1 VIDFKWR
8 QLHLVVT
15 EDMLFRIMRHL
26 RREYK
31 SYLGEIREELCK
43 KFSIDFTPY
52 KEKGIFATP
61 VFNKLSTMDK
71 IYGGDIFLGEK
82 MEQYYLQVR
91 QDRKCLDAICMGR
104 IGEVTKEFDQFC
116 EIITQAIFP
125 VVKSDHHLTW
135 KEFLP
140 ISPKYNLL
148 KNDIAVFAPNQEDY
162 RAVGDLE
169 SVKSRE
175 LINKIKAKPSVN
187 LSELADENERLI
199 IGSLVQKMEQ
209 LGLVNIDYIVYCHQT
224 GQQINRVSSY
234 SSIEE
239 AAHQGFKCFQCGRLV
254 SQEKI
259 DQCISIT
266 SYGNYITRGSY
277 WLSVRLL
284 GILKS
289 SGLYGEEILIDYPE
303 GDIDIINQYFNCDN
317 SLVMVEIKAEAYNM
331 RDAYLFYNKINIYK
345 PDNVILISINPI
357 KQGIKDYFK
366 QVLPDINILYI
377 DSLMDLPQIL
387 SLFLEQKRNE
397 YIWNL
402 LRNFVS
408 FTYTDF
414 ASLAIASFYGLEPET
429 TEDEEIEEII
439 KIQPEEEK
447 LVRDE
452 LIEDE
457 LIPEELMGSE
467 PVDDDILSDD
477 ILSDDLLGEDLLK
490 DMLTDYAK
498 ITEEI
503 KIIPEKDL
511 REVSDISEVDIL
523 EGTSSEEDMMLT
535 SEEELMMTE
544 DTDMEGFD
552 FKDAIDFLGEGL
564 DDFTMDEISLE
575 EPAENTSS
583 DILRQITGQEIID
596 NLTREGFSG
605 KSIASIRDTLNSL
618 DDLEGGEGSTIA
630 NNEGLLICGTL
641 KQEEKAEIL
650 SATSVEINRRI
661 NRAFPV
667 MDISKPGNILLETLD
682 KKILIFSSDEFVLA
696 TLIKDKL
703 EDCEDK
709 IKNRLA
715 EFLKKVNRKNA
726 ESSIENVLKLL
737 SENENISG
745 GIIGTEEGLLI
756 MSNLPGNFSSENW
769 IAYLVFI
776 YQSAEDTIE
785 RMNIGNL
792 KRYIFKSQVDG
803 KEVNIISLKN
813 GGIILGALI
822 QEGIPIQKVNV
833 DLNAALQAV
842 NDILGI

>member
-1 VIDFKWR
+1 
-8 QLHLVVT
+8 
-15 EDMLFRIMRHL
+15 
-26 RREYK
+26 
-31 SYLGEIREELCK
+31 
-43 KFSIDFTPY
+43 
-52 KEKGIFATP
+52 
-61 VFNKLSTMDK
+61 
-71 IYGGDIFLGEK
+71 
-82 MEQYYLQVR
+82 
-91 QDRKCLDAICMGR
+91 
-104 IGEVTKEFDQFC
+104 
-116 EIITQAIFP
+116 
-125 VVKSDHHLTW
+125 
-135 KEFLP
+135 
-140 ISPKYNLL
+140 
-148 KNDIAVFAPNQEDY
+148 
-162 RAVGDLE
+162 
-169 SVKSRE
+169 
-175 LINKIKAKPSVN
+175 
-187 LSELADENERLI
+187 
-199 IGSLVQKMEQ
+199 
-209 LGLVNIDYIVYCHQT
+209 
-224 GQQINRVSSY
+224 
-234 SSIEE
+234 
-239 AAHQGFKCFQCGRLV
+239 
-254 SQEKI
+254 
-259 DQCISIT
+259 
-266 SYGNYITRGSY
+266 
-277 WLSVRLL
+277 
-284 GILKS
+284 
-289 SGLYGEEILIDYPE
+289 
-303 GDIDIINQYFNCDN
+303 
-317 SLVMVEIKAEAYNM
+317 
-331 RDAYLFYNKINIYK
+331 
-345 PDNVILISINPI
+345 
-357 KQGIKDYFK
+357 
-366 QVLPDINILYI
+366 
-377 DSLMDLPQIL
+377 
-387 SLFLEQKRNE
+387 
-397 YIWNL
+397 
-402 LRNFVS
+402 
-408 FTYTDF
+408 
-414 ASLAIASFYGLEPET
+414 
-429 TEDEEIEEII
+429 
-439 KIQPEEEK
+439 
-447 LVRDE
+447 
-452 LIEDE
+452 
-457 LIPEELMGSE
+457 
-467 PVDDDILSDD
+467 
-477 ILSDDLLGEDLLK
+477 
-490 DMLTDYAK
+490 MLTDYEK